1 MSNIWVPKVG
11 VIEAELSQGKI
22 GVAGQYTIKKFHES
36 GALVAEYGPFDNLIT
51 NAGLDRV
58 GTSNWNSLCFV
69 GTGTATPAV
78 SNTQLGV
85 FLAQTSSRQIA
96 WAQAAARGGSP
107 DYWVQSSV
115 TFSFGLGVATG
126 TLTEVGIGW
135 DPGGGPPSLTHRCFS
150 RALIVDSGG
159 SPVSITVLATEY
171 LDVTYSMRFYPPLGA
186 DSVQTVVIS
195 GVNYTF
201 TTRACGV
208 LNNMMKDQPFNWGG
222 LYWACS
228 GTGAGT
234 PPTLGTVTDTGLA
247 NKGSNTFLTVAPVAY
262 VANSLTGAVTLSAGL
277 ADCNMPYGI
286 RGLETIITAGGSG
299 FVEQR
304 FQTTVSPAIPKDNTK
319 VLTFGASLTWGRH

>member
-11 VIEAELSQGKI
+11 VIETELSQGKI

-58 GTSNWNSLCFV
+58 GTSDWSTNCFV
-69 GTGTATPAV
+69 GTGTATPAI
-78 SNTQLGV
+78 SDTQLGV
-85 FLAQTSSRQIA
+85 FLAQTSSRKTA

-201 TTRACGV
+201 TTRACNV
-208 LNNMMKDQPFNWGG
+208 LSNKMKDQPFTWGG
-222 LYWACS
+222 FYRAYS

-234 PPTLGTVTDTGLA
+234 PPTLGTVTGTGLA
-247 NKGSNTFLTVAPVAY
+247 TRGSNTSLTVEPVAY

-286 RGLETIITAGGSG
+286 RGLETLITGGGGG
-299 FVEQR
+299 FIEQK
-304 FQTTVSPAIPKDNTK
+304 FQTTISPAIPKDNTK